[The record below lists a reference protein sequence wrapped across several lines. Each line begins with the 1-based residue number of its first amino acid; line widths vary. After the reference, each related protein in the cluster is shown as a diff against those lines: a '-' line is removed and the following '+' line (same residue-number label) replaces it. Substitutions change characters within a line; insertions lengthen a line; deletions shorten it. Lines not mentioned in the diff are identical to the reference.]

1 MHNNKGLLMLYC
13 EQALI
18 IFNNMIQAG
27 QDYIYCDFFVVV
39 LAKLRFIPVVL
50 IYSLIR
56 LIRCV
61 K

>member
-1 MHNNKGLLMLYC
+1 MLYC